1 MQKRIQRSALL
12 NKLISCREN
21 GSIKVISGL
30 RRVGKS
36 YLLFNLYYDYL
47 IQTGVQEDHIIKI
60 AFDDDTI
67 DENLLDYKQLGSYI
81 RSCIKDG
88 EMYYVFLDEVQFV
101 GHFEKTLN
109 GLNRLE
115 NLDIYVTGS
124 NSKFLSSDILTE
136 FRGRGDE
143 IRVQPLSFKEY
154 LSVYGSDR
162 QKAFVDYYV
171 YGGLPHIIFCKTD
184 EEKSAYLKN
193 LYNGT
198 YIRDVCERNNVRG
211 EESLNILI
219 SILASSIGSLTNPTK
234 LANTFV
240 SVQKRTITDKTIR
253 SYIDYIKNSFLINEV
268 QRFDIKGKRYIGAN
282 SKFYFGDTGL
292 RNVALN
298 FRQVEPTHLIE
309 NVIYNELLLRGFNVD
324 VGLVDFYEKRET
336 EEKSTKKSV
345 EIDFVCNKASSRYYI
360 QSSFSLESREK
371 TLQEIRPFLHTKDAF
386 KKIIVTGEDIKP
398 WYTEEGILVIGI
410 YDFLLDESNLNL

>member
-12 NKLISCREN
+12 NKLITRREN

-292 RNVALN
+292 RNAALN

-309 NVIYNELLLRGFNVD
+309 NVIYNELRMRGYSVD
-324 VGLVDFYEKRET
+324 VRVVPIAEKDYNGTVTRKQLE
-336 EEKSTKKSV
+336 V
-345 EIDFVCNKASSRYYI
+345 DFVCNLGSSRYYI
-360 QSSFSLESREK
+360 QSAYTLPDEK
-371 TLQEIRPFLHTKDAF
+371 KRTNEVRPFRKIDDSF
-386 KKIIVTGEDIKP
+386 KKIIITRDIVP
-398 WYTEEGILVIGI
+398 PQYDEYGILTIII
-410 YDFLLDESNLNL
+410 YDFLLDSNCLEK

>member
-1 MQKRIQRSALL
+1 MRKKIQRATLL
-12 NKLISCREN
+12 NKLIARREN

-30 RRVGKS
+30 RRAGKS

-47 IQTGVQEDHIIKI
+47 IKSGVPEDHIIKI

-67 DENLLDYKQLGSYI
+67 DENLLDYKNLGSYI

-88 EMYYVFLDEVQFV
+88 QVYYIFLDEVQFV
-101 GHFEKTLN
+101 EHFEKTLN
-109 GLNRLE
+109 GLNRIE

-124 NSKFLSSDILTE
+124 NSRFLSSDILTE

-154 LSVYGSDR
+154 LSVSGSDR
-162 QKAFVDYYV
+162 RKAFIDYYI
-171 YGGLPHIIFCKTD
+171 YGGLPHIVFCKSD

-193 LYNGT
+193 LYTGT
-198 YIRDVCERNNVRG
+198 YIKDICERNNLRG
-211 EESLNILI
+211 EESLNILV
-219 SILASSIGSLTNPTK
+219 SILASSVGSLTNPSK

-253 SYIDYIKNSFLINEV
+253 SYIDYIKNSFLINEA
-268 QRFDIKGKRYIGAN
+268 QRFDIKGKKYIGAN

-292 RNVALN
+292 RNAALN
-298 FRQVEPTHLIE
+298 FRQVEPTHLME

-324 VGLVDFYEKRET
+324 VGLVDFYEKREA

-345 EIDFVCNKASSRYYI
+345 EIDFVCNKAFARYYI
-360 QSSFSLESREK
+360 QSAFSLESREK
-371 TLQEIRPFLHTKDAF
+371 TLQEIRPFLHTQDAF
-386 KKIIVTGEDIKP
+386 KKIIITGEDIKS
-398 WYTEEGILVIGI
+398 WYTEEGVLVMGI
-410 YDFLLDESNLNL
+410 YDFLLDENSLNR